1 MEIRLPLRVAFRPRF
16 PATSTLL
23 MLVLLVILTGYFVYP
38 VLLIG
43 LHSLNTSGSLRAEPV
58 YGLDNWRIAFSNPEL
73 FLALRNTFGVFFSAL
88 IIEFPIAVLIAWVL
102 ARVRIPFSNALEFL
116 FWIAYLLPTVSV
128 TMGWMLM
135 LDPHLGLVNRLL
147 ASLPFIDSAPFNI
160 FSLAGIVWVHVVG
173 GGIAG
178 AVILLTPSFRNMNV
192 LFEEASRVSGASNAL
207 TMVRV
212 TLPLLVPPMVV
223 VLAVRVA
230 RMFQSFEIE
239 QLLGVP
245 FGFFVYS
252 TKIYELVRGT
262 PPLYGQA
269 TALASIT
276 LVLVAVIV
284 PLQRWLL
291 NRRQYTTVT
300 SGFKPGR
307 IDLGMWTP
315 VVFAGVVLVL
325 VVLIAAPLVSL
336 VMGSFMTRSGIFIL
350 TPIFT
355 LDHWKAVLTD
365 GIFINSLMNT
375 LWIAGFASLVS
386 PLVFSSIAYA
396 IVRTKWFGRQ
406 YLDSL
411 IWFAAV
417 IPGMLSGLGL
427 LWLFLRTPFLVPL
440 YGTLVPLM
448 LVVMIQGKTTGV
460 QISKAIYLQ
469 IGADMEEQSRVSG
482 AGWLRTYFG
491 IWLPLLAPTLALLAT
506 MNFMMAANAVSS
518 IILLAP
524 RGTET
529 MAILAIEFAEVGRRE
544 SAGIVSL
551 LIMALSVGLAVVVR
565 RLSLQA
571 RSYGA

>member
-1 MEIRLPLRVAFRPRF
+1 MEIRLPLRVAVRLRF
-16 PATSTLL
+16 PAASSVL
-23 MLVLLVILTGYFVYP
+23 MIVLLVIFTGYFVYP
-38 VLLIG
+38 VILIG
-43 LHSLNTSGSLRAEPV
+43 IHSLNTSGSLRAAPV

-73 FLALRNTFGVFFSAL
+73 FLALRNTFVVFFSAL
-88 IIEFPIAVLIAWVL
+88 AIEFPIAILIAWVL
-102 ARVRIPFSNALEFL
+102 ARVRIPFSHALEFL

-147 ASLPFIDSAPFNI
+147 ASLPFVDGAPFNI
-160 FSLAGIVWVHVVG
+160 FSIPGIIWTHIAG

-192 LFEEASRVSGASNAL
+192 LFEEASRISGASNAL
-207 TMVRV
+207 TMLRV
-212 TLPLLVPPMVV
+212 TLPLMIPPMVV
-223 VLAVRVA
+223 VLAVRLA

-245 FGFFVYS
+245 FGFYVYS
-252 TKIYELVRGT
+252 TKLFELVRGT

-291 NRRQYTTVT
+291 TRKQYTTVT
-300 SGFKPGR
+300 SGFKPGL
-307 IDLGMWTP
+307 IDLGFWTP
-315 VVFAGVVLVL
+315 VFFSAVVAVLVM
-325 VVLIAAPLVSL
+325 LIAAPLISL

-355 LDHWKAVLTD
+355 LDHWKLVLTD
-365 GIFINSLMNT
+365 RIFLNSLMNT
-375 LWIAGFASLVS
+375 LWIAGFAALAS
-386 PLVFSSIAYA
+386 PLVFSFLAYV

-427 LWLFLRTPFLVPL
+427 LWLFLRTPFLVPM
-440 YGTLVPLM
+440 YGTLLPLM

-460 QISKAIYLQ
+460 QISKAVYLQ

-482 AGWLRTYFG
+482 AGWLHTYLW
-491 IWLPLLAPTLALLAT
+491 IWLPIMAPTLALLAT

-529 MAILAIEFAEVGRRE
+529 MAILAIEFAEVGRRDAA
-544 SAGIVSL
+544 SIVSL
-551 LIMALSVGLAVVVR
+551 LIMALSVGLAIVVR
-565 RLSLQA
+565 RLSLKA
-571 RSYGA
+571 HSF